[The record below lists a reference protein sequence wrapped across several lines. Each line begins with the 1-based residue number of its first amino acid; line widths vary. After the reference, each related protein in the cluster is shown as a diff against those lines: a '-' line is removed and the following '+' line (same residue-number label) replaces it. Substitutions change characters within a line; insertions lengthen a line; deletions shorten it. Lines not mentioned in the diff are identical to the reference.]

1 MLKLK
6 SEEPGMI
13 YKYYLSMGSNVS
25 PRLFYMKQALTELK
39 KIGTIRQK
47 SSLYE
52 SEPWGKKDQP
62 SYLNAIISFHCDHKP
77 SALLHAIKM
86 IEKRMGRNTRE
97 RWGPREI
104 DIDIV
109 FCENIVLNQKDLKI
123 PHENFSRRK
132 FVLLP
137 MMEINKTY
145 RIEGSEN
152 TIETELNNC
161 PDHSLI
167 KQLNQNW

>member
-1 MLKLK
+1 
-6 SEEPGMI
+6 
-13 YKYYLSMGSNVS
+13 
-25 PRLFYMKQALTELK
+25 
-39 KIGTIRQK
+39 
-47 SSLYE
+47 
-52 SEPWGKKDQP
+52 
-62 SYLNAIISFHCDHKP
+62 
-77 SALLHAIKM
+77 
-86 IEKRMGRNTRE
+86 MGRNTRE